1 MAVLSKRKYY
11 QDWIA
16 IVDLGS
22 PYTQLIARRI
32 RELKV
37 YAKIL
42 QSSFKIDEF
51 KSNPPKGIILS
62 GSDCSSISRIITFL
76 EQEVFSFRVPVL
88 GIDCGIY
95 LLAKMK
101 GDKIKKSKIVDFEN
115 TVITILQKD
124 NNSLFYKLPDKIKTW
139 MNKKYTVKEIDPE
152 FKITAVDKEN
162 NIIAVYNEDKHLYGL
177 QFHPE
182 VSHTEYG
189 KDILFN
195 FVRRI
200 CHCSP
205 EWTNTFFIKNTI
217 DKIKKSVGNGKV
229 VAGVSGGIDSLVA
242 ALLTYKAIGDQLH
255 CIFINTG
262 LMRKN
267 EEEEIKRIFN
277 KFFNLNLNIYDY
289 KEVFVKSLERI
300 VDPEEKRKIVGNLFI
315 NIFEEKAKKIGG
327 VTHLLQG
334 TLYSDVIEST
344 PGSGL
349 TAKIKSHHNVGG
361 LPEKMNLKLLEPLKD
376 LFKDEVRRVGRS
388 MGLPD
393 RVIWRQP
400 FPGPGLAIRIVG
412 EVTEEKLSILRE
424 ADEII
429 RREIDK
435 EGWNKKLW
443 QYFGV
448 LLPVKSVGVTAGL
461 RTYDNTLVLRMVS
474 SDDGMT
480 AEWANVPYEILADLS
495 NRIIEKVQGINRVL
509 YDISS
514 KPPATI
520 EWE

>member
-1 MAVLSKRKYY
+1 MAILSDRKDYP
-11 QDWIA
+11 DWIA

-22 PYTQLIARRI
+22 PYTQLIARKI

-37 YAKIL
+37 YAKIF
-42 QSSFKIDEF
+42 QHSFEIDNF
-51 KSNPPKGIILS
+51 KRNQPKGIILS
-62 GSDCSSISRIITFL
+62 GSPDSFINKIDPVL
-76 EQEVFSFRVPVL
+76 KQKMFSFPIPVL
-88 GIDCGIY
+88 GIDYGMH
-95 LLAKMK
+95 LLVKMK
-101 GDKIKKSKIVDFEN
+101 GGRIKKSKIVDFDN

-124 NNSLFYKLPDKIKTW
+124 NNSLFYKVPDIIKTW
-139 MNKKYTVKEIDPE
+139 MNKKHTVKEIPPE

-162 NIIAVYNEDKHLYGL
+162 NIIAVCNENKHLYGL

-189 KDILFN
+189 KDIFFN
-195 FVRRI
+195 FVYRI

-205 EWTNTFFIKNTI
+205 EWTNAFFIKNTI

-242 ALLTYKAIGDQLH
+242 ALLTYKAIGEQLH

-262 LMRKN
+262 LMQKN
-267 EEEEIKRIFN
+267 EEEEIKQIFN

-289 KEVFVKSLERI
+289 KEVFVKSLERV

-334 TLYSDVIEST
+334 TLYSDVIESS

-376 LFKDEVRRVGRS
+376 LFKDEVRRVGKS

-393 RVIWRQP
+393 KIIWRQP

-461 RTYDNTLVLRMVS
+461 RTYDNALVLRMVS

-480 AEWANVPYEILADLS
+480 ADWAKIPYEILADLS
-495 NRIIEKVQGINRVL
+495 NHITEKVQGINRVL